1 VEVSHWWTVR
11 WSRSDDN
18 NASRFGRSVMTAT
31 ISRILTPAKSEA
43 WHVVG
48 HEEARTLLS
57 DERIGLS
64 HPDPANAAWY
74 RSDDVAGRPHGGSD
88 REYIEHRV
96 WRRTMALV
104 FSNARLTAAAAN
116 AGETA
121 GELLSQ
127 LAVREQP
134 VDLIREFAIPFC
146 SRIIL
151 GMMDIPLSDVELF
164 QRWSSEGAVQGD
176 LSRALDGMQQMLS
189 FVMRLARERRD
200 GGATDVISHL
210 MRETAASGSAKDNT
224 RAVKL
229 LAGMLAFGRETP
241 AAALISGVLL
251 LLTHPEQRARLQAD
265 PGLVPSAVEEV
276 LRFFPPPAA
285 TPDGLLRYAH
295 TELRVGDHVI
305 PKGDMLLI
313 DIFRA
318 NFDERVFASPERFD
332 VGRQPNPHLAFG
344 SGPYMCN
351 FAKLARLELAAGLGA
366 LLTHL
371 PGLELAVPA
380 ADLRYKGH
388 LRTRVLEALPVTW

>member
-1 VEVSHWWTVR
+1 
-11 WSRSDDN
+11 
-18 NASRFGRSVMTAT
+18 MTAT
-31 ISRILTPAKSEA
+31 ISRILTPARSEA

-48 HEEARTLLS
+48 HAEARMLLS

-64 HPDPANAAWY
+64 HPEPASAAWY
-74 RSDDVAGRPHGGSD
+74 TNDDVAGRPQGGSD
-88 REYIEHRV
+88 REYTEHRI

-104 FSNARLTAAAAN
+104 FSNARLTAAAAD
-116 AGETA
+116 ADQIA
-121 GELLSQ
+121 GELLDGI
-127 LAVREQP
+127 AGCEQP

-151 GMMDIPLSDVELF
+151 GMMDVPTSDLERF
-164 QRWSSEGAVQGD
+164 QRWSAEGAVTGD
-176 LSRALDGMQQMLS
+176 PSRALDGMQQMLG
-189 FVMRLARERRD
+189 FVMRLARERR
-200 GGATDVISHL
+200 GGGGTDVISHL
-210 MRETAASGSAKDNT
+210 MRESATSGSAKDST

-229 LAGMLAFGRETP
+229 LAGLLAFGRETP

-251 LLTHPEQRARLQAD
+251 LLTHPEQRERLHLE
-265 PGLVPSAVEEV
+265 PGLVPSAVEEI

-295 TELRVGDHVI
+295 TELSIGGHLI
-305 PKGDMLLI
+305 NKGDMLLI

-318 NFDERVFASPERFD
+318 NFDRRVFAFPDRFD

-351 FAKLARLELAAGLGA
+351 FAKLARLELGAGLRG
-366 LLTHL
+366 LLTRL
-371 PGLELAVPA
+371 PDLRLAESPSS
-380 ADLRYKGH
+380 LRYKTH

>member
-1 VEVSHWWTVR
+1 
-11 WSRSDDN
+11 
-18 NASRFGRSVMTAT
+18 MTAT

-48 HEEARTLLS
+48 HQEAKALLA

-74 RSDDVAGRPHGGSD
+74 TNDDVAGRPQGGSD
-88 REYIEHRV
+88 REYAEHRV

-104 FSNARLTAAAAN
+104 FSNARLTRAAAN
-116 AGETA
+116 ADEMA
-121 GELLSQ
+121 DELLDGI
-127 LAVREQP
+127 AGRERP
-134 VDLIREFAIPFC
+134 VDLIRAFAVPYC

-151 GMMDIPLSDVELF
+151 GMMDIPLGDLELF
-164 QRWSSEGAVQGD
+164 QRWSSEGGVTGD

-189 FVMRLARERRD
+189 YVIRLGRERRH
-200 GGATDVISHL
+200 GSGRDVISL
-210 MRETAASGSAKDNT
+210 LVRESAASGSPKDNT

-241 AAALISGVLL
+241 ASALISGVLL
-251 LLTHPEQRARLQAD
+251 LLTHPEQRDRLLAD
-265 PGLVPSAVEEV
+265 PGLVPSAVEEI

-295 TELRVGDHVI
+295 TELRVGEHVI
-305 PKGDMLLI
+305 NKGDMLLI

-318 NFDERVFASPERFD
+318 NFDERVFEAPERFD
-332 VGRQPNPHLAFG
+332 VGRQPNPHLGFG

-351 FAKLARLELAAGLGA
+351 FAKLARLELAAALRA
-366 LLTHL
+366 LLARM

-380 ADLRYKGH
+380 STLRYKGH

>member
-1 VEVSHWWTVR
+1 
-11 WSRSDDN
+11 
-18 NASRFGRSVMTAT
+18 MTAT

-48 HEEARTLLS
+48 HPEARALLA

-64 HPDPANAAWY
+64 HPDPSNAAWY
-74 RSDDVAGRPHGGSD
+74 TNDDVAGRPQGGSD
-88 REYIEHRV
+88 REYAEHRV
-96 WRRTMALV
+96 WRHIMALV
-104 FSNARLTAAAAN
+104 FSNARLTTAAAGADQM
-116 AGETA
+116 A
-121 GELLSQ
+121 GELLDE
-127 LAVREQP
+127 LVRLEPP
-134 VDLIREFAIPFC
+134 VDLIRAFAVPYC

-151 GMMDIPLSDVELF
+151 GMMDIPVGDLALF
-164 QRWSSEGAVQGD
+164 QRWSSEGGVTGD

-189 FVMRLARERRD
+189 YVIRLGRERRQ
-200 GGATDVISHL
+200 GTGTDVISHL
-210 MRETAASGSAKDNT
+210 MRESAASGSPKDST

-241 AAALISGVLL
+241 ASALISGVLL
-251 LLTHPEQRARLQAD
+251 LLTHPEQRERLQAE
-265 PGLVPSAVEEV
+265 PSLVRSAVEEV

-295 TELRVGDHVI
+295 TDVRVGDHVI
-305 PKGDMLLI
+305 GRGDMLLI

-318 NFDERVFASPERFD
+318 NFDERVFEAPERFD
-332 VGRQPNPHLAFG
+332 VGRNPNPHLGFG

-351 FAKLARLELAAGLGA
+351 FAKLARLELAAGLRA
-366 LLTHL
+366 LLARL

-380 ADLRYKGH
+380 STLRYKGH